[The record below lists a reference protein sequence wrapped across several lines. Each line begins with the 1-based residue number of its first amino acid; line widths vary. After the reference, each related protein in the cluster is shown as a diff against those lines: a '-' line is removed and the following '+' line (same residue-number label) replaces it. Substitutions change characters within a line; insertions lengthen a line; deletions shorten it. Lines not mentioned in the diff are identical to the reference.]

1 MLELHKTIRLSH
13 VVACP
18 TVFILFYVRSCQ
30 GGVLKVVKNGFLVFL
45 AVVPFSQDFGQV
57 KVSLMLKLHK
67 IK

>member
-18 TVFILFYVRSCQ
+18 IVFILFYVRSCQ

-45 AVVPFSQDFGQV
+45 AVVPFSARFWAG
-57 KVSLMLKLHK
+57 
-67 IK
+67 